1 MVIVRSSVKLPKP
14 REKLRDVIFVDS
26 ATRVP
31 HLASQKFV
39 DRVIVYSEVN
49 AAPICKLNGVLEQ
62 IDKNL
67 FKSSFVA
74 NQKRKITRASDL

>member
-14 REKLRDVIFVDS
+14 REKLRNVIFVDS
-26 ATRVP
+26 AARVP
-31 HLASQKFV
+31 HLANQKFV